1 MTSLST
7 SARDAGSGS
16 MSRQDATMEEKECKC
31 LRCGRIMSVNDLIP
45 VTVHEDYG
53 DVCCYKCPN
62 CGIVEYDGMEMFEGL
77 HDDE

>member
-1 MTSLST
+1 
-7 SARDAGSGS
+7 
-16 MSRQDATMEEKECKC
+16 
-31 LRCGRIMSVNDLIP
+31 MSVNDLIP

-77 HDDE
+77 HDDK